1 MRLVILD
8 IDGTLTDTTQV
19 DEHAIVGALQDV
31 LGVSGLSTD
40 WSDYEHSTDAGIVY
54 EVIAKNVGSVPAA
67 LLGRVQD
74 RFFEYMENF
83 YTSSPDLFSAM
94 PGAKQILRDLHDH
107 GYAVAIATGSWRESA
122 LFKLRVAQIWH
133 DNVNMATADDHVSR
147 SSIIR
152 KAIDDARKQYGA
164 TSFDEV
170 IYVGDGAWDA
180 RASKNLGITFIGVA
194 NNGNSERLLQYGV
207 ETICQNLEEV
217 SKLLLSRT
225 VNN

>member
-54 EVIAKNVGSVPAA
+54 EVIAHNAGSVPAS

-83 YTSSPDLFSAM
+83 YTSSPDLFSAL
-94 PGAKQILRDLHDH
+94 PGATRILKQLQDN

-122 LFKLRVAQIWH
+122 LFKLRVAGVWH
-133 DNVNMATADDHVSR
+133 DDVPMATADDHVSR

-152 KAIDDARKQYGA
+152 KAADDARKQHNV
-164 TSFDEV
+164 TTFDEI
-170 IYVGDGAWDA
+170 IYVGDGTWDA
-180 RASKNLGITFIGVA
+180 RASKNLGIRFIGVA
-194 NNGNSERLLQYGV
+194 KNGNSDALRKFGV
-207 ETICQNLEEV
+207 ETICKDLTEV
-217 SKLLLSRT
+217 TDLLLPK
-225 VNN
+225 